1 MVVVMKNGRAGRGV
15 AIRWLGELTR
25 LSCLALETN
34 VGREQVSE
42 MDGEQLHSLVSDGY
56 YSSIVMCLMVNV
68 RS

>member
-1 MVVVMKNGRAGRGV
+1 MVVVMKNGRAGREV

-25 LSCLALETN
+25 LTCLALETN

-42 MDGEQLHSLVSDGY
+42 MDGKQLHSFVSDGY
-56 YSSIVMCLMVNV
+56 YSSIVLSLMITV

>member
-1 MVVVMKNGRAGRGV
+1 MVVGINNGRAGREV
-15 AIRWLGELTR
+15 TIWWLGELTR

-42 MDGEQLHSLVSDGY
+42 MDGKRLHSCVSDGY
-56 YSSIVMCLMVNV
+56 YSSIVMYRMVTV